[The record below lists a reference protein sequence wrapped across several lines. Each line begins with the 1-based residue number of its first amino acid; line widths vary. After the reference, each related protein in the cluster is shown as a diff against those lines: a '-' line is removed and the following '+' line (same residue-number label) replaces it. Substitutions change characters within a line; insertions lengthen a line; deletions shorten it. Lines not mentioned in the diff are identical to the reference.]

1 MSSEFH
7 LSLLLISYVRLNRG
21 NSVVDKETRVKNGMK
36 SDQRQIRNM
45 TRHKGDGTH
54 LEMITRPL
62 FGGGMRQAARVVLGV
77 AMFGFSNVVFYKFL
91 VVSTLSNV

>member
-21 NSVVDKETRVKNGMK
+21 NSVVDRGTRVKNGMK
-36 SDQRQIRNM
+36 SDQRQIRDM

-54 LEMITRPL
+54 LGMITSPL
-62 FGGGMRQAARVVLGV
+62 FGGGMRQAARVVLGAAV
-77 AMFGFSNVVFYKFL
+77 FGFSNVVFYKFL
-91 VVSTLSNV
+91 VVSAFGNV